1 MSHGFHIL
9 DVCARGLY
17 SGNQLAVVLEV
28 DDLDTDTMQAVALE
42 TNFSETT
49 FVTGGTDDGGA
60 YRVRIFTPTQEL
72 PFAGH
77 PTLGTAW
84 LIRHILHDE
93 PPDRVELELGIGR
106 VPVDFEGAQ
115 RESLGFLRAPAATFG
130 QCLAAQ
136 EIAPALCLNAEDFST
151 AAPIQQVTAGL
162 EFIVAPLAS
171 RDALSRCAPQKGPLD
186 DLEKRGLRPF
196 VYVFCTEPI
205 DEENQVASRFFFETN
220 GMREDP
226 ATGSATG
233 ALGHYLV
240 EHRFFDSA
248 RIALRVEQGV
258 QMGRP
263 SLLYLRAQP
272 DDVRVGGQVF
282 EVAKGEIF

>member
-1 MSHGFHIL
+1 VSHGFHIL
-9 DVCARGLY
+9 DVFARGLY
-17 SGNQLAVVLEV
+17 SGNQLAVVLEA

-49 FVTGGTDDGGA
+49 FVTSGTDDGGA

-84 LIRHILHDE
+84 LIRHLLHDE
-93 PPDRVELELGIGR
+93 PPDRVELELELGIGR
-106 VPVDFEGAQ
+106 VPVDFEGTQ

-171 RDALSRCAPQKGPLD
+171 RDALSRCALQKGPLD
-186 DLEKRGLRPF
+186 DLE
-196 VYVFCTEPI
+196 
-205 DEENQVASRFFFETN
+205 NA
-220 GMREDP
+220 
-226 ATGSATG
+226 GS
-233 ALGHYLV
+233 V
-240 EHRFFDSA
+240 RSSMFSA
-248 RIALRVEQGV
+248 RSRSTRRTKSPLGSSSKPTECARIPLPVARQEHWDTILWSIDSSTAQG
-258 QMGRP
+258 
-263 SLLYLRAQP
+263 SLS
-272 DDVRVGGQVF
+272 G
-282 EVAKGEIF
+282 

>member
-1 MSHGFHIL
+1 MSHVIHIL
-9 DVCARGLY
+9 DVFARGLY
-17 SGNQLAVVLEV
+17 SGNQLAVVL
-28 DDLDTDTMQAVALE
+28 DAADLGTDTMQAIALE

-49 FVTGGTDDGGA
+49 FITAGPDDGGA
-60 YRVRIFTPTQEL
+60 YRVRIFTPTREL

-84 LIRHILHDE
+84 LIRHVLHDE
-93 PPDRVELELGIGR
+93 PPDRIELELGIGR

-130 QCLAAQ
+130 LSLRTE
-136 EIAPALCLNAEDFST
+136 EIAPALGLVADDFEER
-151 AAPIQQVTAGL
+151 APIQQVTAGL
-162 EFIVAPLAS
+162 EFIVAPLTS
-171 RDALSRCAPQKGPLD
+171 RDALSRCVPPKSPLD
-186 DLEKRGLRPF
+186 DLEKRGPRPF

-205 DEENQVASRFFFETN
+205 DEENQVASRFFFDTN

-248 RIALRVEQGV
+248 KIALRVEQGT

-282 EVAKGEIF
+282 EVMKGEIF